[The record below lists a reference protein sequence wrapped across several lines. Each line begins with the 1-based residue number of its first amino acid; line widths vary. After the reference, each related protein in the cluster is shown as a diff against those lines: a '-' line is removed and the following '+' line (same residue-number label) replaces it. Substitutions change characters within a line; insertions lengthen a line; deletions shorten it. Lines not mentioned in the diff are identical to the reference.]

1 MEALQILVVGC
12 IFVGLLS
19 VWFNFDAH
27 KKIEQLQT
35 AFLLL
40 SSNIDILKEMIDSL
54 EEDLDELLSEEKDSE

>member
-19 VWFNFDAH
+19 VWLNFDAH